1 MGSILVLEAKGAEK
15 DKDKVRRGGVEL
27 LSASAATC
35 LQDKKPV
42 VSLTN
47 VYPVHSAGPS
57 GNILDV
63 ICLSASLKALPYV
76 LSISF
81 LPLYC

>member
-1 MGSILVLEAKGAEK
+1 MGSILVLEAKGAER

-42 VSLTN
+42 VFLSN
-47 VYPVHSAGPS
+47 VYPVHFAGPN
-57 GNILDV
+57 GKAVDV
-63 ICLSASLKALPYV
+63 ICLTASLEAPLYV
-76 LSISF
+76 LS
-81 LPLYC
+81 